1 MAKWRAKLPRIKE
14 RLKILLRCK
23 EHPALPEATDEEE
36 VSMPEFAENADEAP
50 SYEKTKEFEVFVL
63 QRVAPLVEGSTLS
76 KEALLEQV
84 RAKMAS
90 LEIPESIRNLVYEPE
105 ELLNACFTMQ

>member
-1 MAKWRAKLPRIKE
+1 
-14 RLKILLRCK
+14 
-23 EHPALPEATDEEE
+23 
-36 VSMPEFAENADEAP
+36 MPEFAENADEAP

>member
-1 MAKWRAKLPRIKE
+1 
-14 RLKILLRCK
+14 
-23 EHPALPEATDEEE
+23 
-36 VSMPEFAENADEAP
+36 MPEFAENADEAP

-84 RAKMAS
+84 TVKMAS
-90 LEIPESIRNLVYEPE
+90 LEIPVAISNLIYDPE
-105 ELLNACFTMQ
+105 ELLSACFTMQQTMPKKIWSILDSMTDIDSSTVPRQSW